1 MEKKPQTY
9 ANHARFDPPFHFFVL
24 PVVLITVIAIIVRA
38 VREPSLWSVWL
49 VVVAFAG
56 CVAVIKIRLNALKV
70 QDRVIRLE
78 ERLRMMA
85 ILPEATRSRIGELT
99 DGQFV
104 GLRFASDEEL
114 PALVKRALDE
124 KLSRKDIK
132 KAVTNWRPDYSR
144 V

>member
-1 MEKKPQTY
+1 MDKKPQTY

-24 PVVLITVIAIIVRA
+24 PVVLITTIAIIVRA

-78 ERLRMMA
+78 ERLRMMTL
-85 ILPEATRSRIGELT
+85 LPEATRSRIGELT

-114 PALVKRALDE
+114 PALVKRALGE